1 MQAAYCLCNIGSH
14 GADLCRKLLSE
25 GAFAAIIPCLKVSD
39 PEIIRVG
46 LSFTEMILRC
56 TEEGQR
62 IFEESRGLDALEL
75 LEYHENEELRERTN
89 YILDKYFYKEDHEE
103 NREVLLS

>member
-1 MQAAYCLCNIGSH
+1 
-14 GADLCRKLLSE
+14 
-25 GAFAAIIPCLKVSD
+25 VSD

-89 YILDKYFYKEDHEE
+89 YILDKYFYKDDHEE